1 MRGSEKPQPIARAPL
16 AQIGVPAFSMKA
28 STTLSILVPVYN
40 EQYLVRAS
48 LKRLNILAQSPLLER
63 IQVVVVDDG
72 STDETATV
80 LAEFRLSMVGVPS
93 DKMEW
98 LFLHHESNQGKS
110 AAIHTALSHAN
121 AELTV
126 IHDADLE
133 YHPLDL
139 LKMVQVFLDEQADA
153 VFGSRFLASEYRRVL
168 FFRHELGN
176 RLLTL
181 LCNVASDLNL
191 TDIETCYKMVR
202 TALLKSVPLVGKGF
216 EIEPEISIKL
226 AKRGARIFEVPIRY
240 AGRTYQE
247 GKKIDWKDGVRAM
260 AAILRFGFSDY
271 IYAEDAYGSQILGR
285 LNRAPRFTKWM
296 ADVIRPYVGEK
307 VLEIGAGTGNLTM
320 QLIPRRLYWASD
332 INPLYL
338 TYLEN
343 VGLNRPYMRVGYTDG
358 EKGESF
364 PNEQKFDTVICL
376 NVVEHLSDDLAAL
389 NNIREVLEDHG
400 RAIVLV
406 PCGPW
411 LFGSLD
417 EVLGHHRRYTR
428 KQLTELVEK
437 AGFHLE
443 TMLEFNRFGV
453 IAWWLNARLLR
464 RRTFGFWQIK
474 LLNLLTPMLRLLDS
488 FLPLPPLSFIA
499 VLSKPVYEMA
509 ETPVHPSLAPVRPT

>member
-1 MRGSEKPQPIARAPL
+1 MNT
-16 AQIGVPAFSMKA
+16 

-48 LKRLNILAQSPLLER
+48 LERLKILAESPLLER
-63 IQVVVVDDG
+63 VEVIVVDDG
-72 STDETATV
+72 STDQTSAV
-80 LAEFRLSMVGVPS
+80 LHEFERSVANAPGTKL
-93 DKMEW
+93 EW
-98 LFLHHESNQGKS
+98 VFLCHELNRGKA
-110 AAIHTALSHAN
+110 AAIQTALFRAT

-126 IHDADLE
+126 VHDADLE

-139 LKMVQVFLDEQADA
+139 LKMIQVFREEQVDA

-168 FFRHELGN
+168 FFRHQLGN
-176 RLLTL
+176 HFLTL
-181 LCNVASDLNL
+181 LCNVVSDLNL
-191 TDIETCYKMVR
+191 TDMETCYKMVR
-202 TALLKSVPLVGKGF
+202 TPLLKSIPLVGLRF
-216 EIEPEISIKL
+216 EFEPEICIKL

-247 GKKIDWKDGVRAM
+247 GKKINWKDGIRAI

-285 LNRAPRFTKWM
+285 LNRAPRFTRWM

-307 VLEIGAGTGNLTM
+307 VLEIGAGTGNLTT

-343 VGLNRPYMRVGYTDG
+343 VGLNRPYMRVSYTDG

-364 PNEQKFDTVICL
+364 PKEQKFDTVICL
-376 NVVEHLSDDLAAL
+376 NVVEHLADDLAAL

-428 KQLTELVEK
+428 KQLTDLVEK

-453 IAWWLNARLLR
+453 IAWWLNARLFR
-464 RRTFGFWQIK
+464 RRTFAFWQIK
-474 LLNLLTPMLRLLDS
+474 LLNLLTPLFRLFDN

-509 ETPVHPSLAPVRPT
+509 ETPVRSSLAPVRPT

>member
-1 MRGSEKPQPIARAPL
+1 
-16 AQIGVPAFSMKA
+16 MKT

-40 EQYLVRAS
+40 ELHLVRPS
-48 LKRLNILAQSPLLER
+48 LERLKNLAESPLLER
-63 IQVVVVDDG
+63 IQVIVVDDG
-72 STDETATV
+72 STDQTSAV
-80 LAEFRLSMVGVPS
+80 LREFDLSLVTPP
-93 DKMEW
+93 DPKLEW
-98 LFLHHESNQGKS
+98 VFLRHDVNQGKA
-110 AAIHTALSHAN
+110 AAIHSALVRAD

-126 IHDADLE
+126 VHDADLE

-139 LKMVQVFLDEQADA
+139 LKMVQVFLEEQADA

-168 FFRHELGN
+168 FFRHQLGN
-176 RLLTL
+176 RFLTL
-181 LCNVASDLNL
+181 MCNVVSDLNL
-191 TDIETCYKMVR
+191 TDMETCYKMVR
-202 TALLKSVPLVGKGF
+202 TNLLKSIPLVGKGF
-216 EIEPEISIKL
+216 EIEPETAIKL

-247 GKKIDWKDGVRAM
+247 GKKISWKDGIRAIG
-260 AAILRFGFSDY
+260 AILRFGLSDY
-271 IYAEDAYGSQILGR
+271 IYAEDVYGSQILGR

-307 VLEIGAGTGNLTM
+307 VLEIGAGTGNLTV

-364 PNEQKFDTVICL
+364 PKEQKFDTVICL
-376 NVVEHLSDDLAAL
+376 NVVEHLADDLSAL
-389 NNIREVLEDHG
+389 NNIRSVLEDGG

-411 LFGSLD
+411 LFGTLD

-428 KQLTELVEK
+428 EQLTEVAEK

-443 TMLEFNRFGV
+443 KVLEFNRVGV
-453 IAWWLNARLLR
+453 IAWWLNGRLLR
-464 RRTFGFWQIK
+464 KRTFGLWQIK
-474 LLNLLTPMLRLLDS
+474 LLNLLTPLFRVLDN
-488 FLPLPPLSFIA
+488 FLPLPPLSLIA
-499 VLSKPVYEMA
+499 VLSKPAIKMA
-509 ETPVHPSLAPVRPT
+509 EVPARSSLAPVGPA

>member
-1 MRGSEKPQPIARAPL
+1 
-16 AQIGVPAFSMKA
+16 MKT
-28 STTLSILVPVYN
+28 SVTLSILVPVYN

-48 LKRLNILAQSPLLER
+48 LERLKLLADSPLLER
-63 IQVVVVDDG
+63 VEVIVVDDG
-72 STDETATV
+72 STDQTNAILRE
-80 LAEFRLSMVGVPS
+80 LESAEGAHPAGKLT
-93 DKMEW
+93 W
-98 LFLHHESNQGKS
+98 TFLYHEANQGKA
-110 AAIHTALSHAN
+110 AAIHTALQRAS

-139 LKMVQVFLDEQADA
+139 LKMAQVFLEEQADA

-168 FFRHELGN
+168 FFRHQLGN
-176 RLLTL
+176 HFLTL
-181 LCNVASDLNL
+181 LCNVVSDLNL
-191 TDIETCYKMVR
+191 TDMETCYKMVR
-202 TALLKSVPLVGKGF
+202 TSLLKTIPLVGTRF

-247 GKKIDWKDGVRAM
+247 GKKIGWKDGVRAVK
-260 AAILRFGFSDY
+260 AIIRFGISDY
-271 IYAEDAYGSQILGR
+271 IYAEDTYGSQILGR

-307 VLEIGAGTGNLTM
+307 VLEIGAGTGNLTI
-320 QLIPRRLYWASD
+320 QLIPRALYWVSD

-338 TYLEN
+338 NYLES
-343 VGLNRPYMRVGYTDG
+343 VRLDRPYMQVGYTDG

-364 PNEQKFDTVICL
+364 PKETKFDTVICL
-376 NVVEHLSDDLAAL
+376 NVVEHLADDLTAL
-389 NNIREVLEDHG
+389 SNFREVLEEHG
-400 RAIVLV
+400 RAIILV

-411 LFGSLD
+411 LYGSLD

-428 KQLTELVEK
+428 KQLTDLVER

-443 TMLEFNRFGV
+443 RMLEFNRIGV

-474 LLNLLTPMLRLLDS
+474 LLNTLTPVFRVLDD
-488 FLPLPPLSFIA
+488 FLPLPPLSLIA
-499 VLSKPVYEMA
+499 VISKPGYEMA
-509 ETPVHPSLAPVRPT
+509 DAPARSTLAPVGPA

>member
-1 MRGSEKPQPIARAPL
+1 
-16 AQIGVPAFSMKA
+16 MKT

-40 EQYLVRAS
+40 EQYLVRPS
-48 LKRLNILAQSPLLER
+48 LERLKILVESPLLEH
-63 IQVVVVDDG
+63 IEIIVVDDG
-72 STDETATV
+72 STDQTSAV
-80 LAEFRLSMVGVPS
+80 LREFDLSVTPARNP
-93 DKMEW
+93 KLEW
-98 LFLHHESNQGKS
+98 LFLHHEVNQGKA
-110 AAIHTALSHAN
+110 AAIHTALVRAR

-126 IHDADLE
+126 IHDSDLE

-153 VFGSRFLASEYRRVL
+153 VFGSRFLAGEYRRVL

-176 RLLTL
+176 RFLTL
-181 LCNVASDLNL
+181 LCNVVSDLNL
-191 TDIETCYKMVR
+191 TDMETCYKMVR

-216 EIEPEISIKL
+216 EIEPEIAIKL

-247 GKKIDWKDGVRAM
+247 GKKIGWQDGIRAI
-260 AAILRFGFSDY
+260 AAILRFGYSDY
-271 IYAEDAYGSQILGR
+271 IYADDVYGSQVLGR

-307 VLEIGAGTGNLTM
+307 VLEIGAGTGNLTV

-358 EKGESF
+358 EKGESY
-364 PNEQKFDTVICL
+364 PKEQKFDTVICL
-376 NVVEHLSDDLAAL
+376 NVVEHLADDLTAL
-389 NNIREVLEDHG
+389 NNIRGVLEDGG

-428 KQLTELVEK
+428 KQLMELVEK
-437 AGFHLE
+437 AGFHME
-443 TMLEFNRFGV
+443 NVLEFNRIGV
-453 IAWWLNARLLR
+453 IAWWLNGRLLR
-464 RRTFGFWQIK
+464 RRTFGLWQIK
-474 LLNLLTPMLRLLDS
+474 ILNLLTPIFRVLDNV
-488 FLPLPPLSFIA
+488 LPLPPLSLIA
-499 VLSKPVYEMA
+499 VLSKPVFEMA
-509 ETPVHPSLAPVRPT
+509 EMPVRSSLAPVGPA

>member
-1 MRGSEKPQPIARAPL
+1 
-16 AQIGVPAFSMKA
+16 MKT
-28 STTLSILVPVYN
+28 SVTLSILVPVYN
-40 EQYLVRAS
+40 EQYLVRPS
-48 LKRLNILAQSPLLER
+48 LERLKLLADSPLLER
-63 IQVVVVDDG
+63 IEVIVVDDG
-72 STDETATV
+72 STDRTNEVLRDFESSEATHTNTK
-80 LAEFRLSMVGVPS
+80 L
-93 DKMEW
+93 EW
-98 LFLHHESNQGKS
+98 IFVNHEANQGKA
-110 AAIHTALSHAN
+110 AAIRTALQRTS

-139 LKMVQVFLDEQADA
+139 LKMVKVFIDEQADA

-168 FFRHELGN
+168 FFRHQLGN
-176 RLLTL
+176 HFLTL
-181 LCNVASDLNL
+181 LCNVVSDLNL
-191 TDIETCYKMVR
+191 TDMETCYKMVR
-202 TALLKSVPLVGKGF
+202 TSLLKSIPLVGKGF

-247 GKKIDWKDGVRAM
+247 GKKIGWKDGVRAVK
-260 AAILRFGFSDY
+260 AIIGFGFSDY
-271 IYAEDAYGSQILGR
+271 IYAEDTYGSQILGR

-307 VLEIGAGTGNLTM
+307 VLEIGAGTGNLTV
-320 QLIPRRLYWASD
+320 QLTPRRLYWVSD

-338 TYLEN
+338 DYLEN
-343 VGLNRPYMRVGYTDG
+343 IRLNRPYMRVGYTDG

-364 PNEQKFDTVICL
+364 PKGEKFDTVICL
-376 NVVEHLSDDLAAL
+376 NVVEHLSDDLTAL
-389 NNIREVLEDHG
+389 NNFREVLEDHG

-417 EVLGHHRRYTR
+417 EVLGHHRRYSR
-428 KQLTELVEK
+428 KQLTELVER
-437 AGFHLE
+437 AGFRLE
-443 TMLEFNRFGV
+443 SILEFNRIGV

-474 LLNLLTPMLRLLDS
+474 LLNALTPVFRVLDD
-488 FLPLPPLSFIA
+488 FLPLPPLSLIA
-499 VLSKPVYEMA
+499 VISKPVYEMA
-509 ETPVHPSLAPVRPT
+509 ETPLRSTLAPVEPA

>member
-1 MRGSEKPQPIARAPL
+1 
-16 AQIGVPAFSMKA
+16 MKT
-28 STTLSILVPVYN
+28 SVTLSILVPVYN

-48 LKRLNILAQSPLLER
+48 LERLKLLADSPLLER
-63 IQVVVVDDG
+63 IEVIVVDDG
-72 STDETATV
+72 STDRSKSV
-80 LAEFRLSMVGVPS
+80 LREFESTEAAQPGGKLNWIFVY
-93 DKMEW
+93 
-98 LFLHHESNQGKS
+98 HEANQGKA
-110 AAIHTALSHAN
+110 AAIHTALQRAS

-139 LKMVQVFLDEQADA
+139 LKMVKVFLEEQADA

-168 FFRHELGN
+168 FFRHQLGN
-176 RLLTL
+176 HFLTL
-181 LCNVASDLNL
+181 LCNIVSDLNL
-191 TDIETCYKMVR
+191 TDMETCYKMVR
-202 TALLKSVPLVGKGF
+202 TSLLKSIPLVGTRF

-247 GKKIDWKDGVRAM
+247 GKKIGWKDGVLAVK
-260 AAILRFGFSDY
+260 AIIRFGISDY
-271 IYAEDAYGSQILGR
+271 IYAEDTYGSQILGR

-307 VLEIGAGTGNLTM
+307 VLEIGAGTGNLTV
-320 QLIPRRLYWASD
+320 QLIPRTLYWVSD

-338 TYLEN
+338 NYLER
-343 VGLNRPYMRVGYTDG
+343 VRLDRPYMEVGYTDG

-364 PNEQKFDTVICL
+364 PKETKFDTVICL
-376 NVVEHLSDDLAAL
+376 NVVEHLADDLTAL
-389 NNIREVLEDHG
+389 TNFREVLEDHG
-400 RAIVLV
+400 RAIILV

-428 KQLTELVEK
+428 KQLTDLVK
-437 AGFHLE
+437 RAGFHLE
-443 TMLEFNRFGV
+443 SMLEFNRVGV
-453 IAWWLNARLLR
+453 IAWWLNACLLR

-474 LLNLLTPMLRLLDS
+474 LLNTLTPLFRVLDS
-488 FLPLPPLSFIA
+488 FLPLPPLSLIA
-499 VLSKPVYEMA
+499 VISKPGYEMA
-509 ETPVHPSLAPVRPT
+509 ETPVRSTLAPVGPA